1 MDYEKYG
8 KGNNTMINENYYH
21 RTHKNFSRNY
31 DPYYKGKI
39 ELHDNPMNLFS
50 ISNTDKEVNWIY
62 SKDVKN
68 NDRIGYHQI
77 LYALSRLVCIY
88 SNVKLKQWLDRDKT
102 FNSLIKE
109 DNIGR
114 KYLIYKEYKKWAL
127 ENSGKLRLTERQRK
141 EIAVWILGL

>member
-1 MDYEKYG
+1 
-8 KGNNTMINENYYH
+8 
-21 RTHKNFSRNY
+21 
-31 DPYYKGKI
+31 
-39 ELHDNPMNLFS
+39 MNLFS
-50 ISNTDKEVNWIY
+50 ISNTDKEVDWIY
-62 SKDVKN
+62 SKGVKN
-68 NDRIGYHQI
+68 EDRIGYHQM

-88 SNVKLKQWLDRDKT
+88 SNAKLKQWLDRDKI

-141 EIAVWILGL
+141 EISVWILGL

>member
-50 ISNTDKEVNWIY
+50 ISNTDKEVDWIF

-88 SNVKLKQWLDRDKT
+88 SNAKLKQWLDRDKT

-127 ENSGKLRLTERQRK
+127 KNSGKLRLTERQRK